1 MLSVYI
7 GGTRNKNYH
16 PKQNTI
22 SIILQ
27 KKKKMSKNL
36 EFMKCVIRLPGSKKV
51 GLKKVAKTCQ
61 IDFMVQC
68 KGKGLVGG
76 LVASACFLSILSIF
90 PSNESHFHPAER
102 NSAKISQMS
111 FHVQMFR
118 EAILQKIPFFYE
130 ILSQTGRGG
139 QSDFISLIQKK

>member
-61 IDFMVQC
+61 IDFMVEC
-68 KGKGLVGG
+68 AGRGLVEGFSCIC
-76 LVASACFLSILSIF
+76 VFS
-90 PSNESHFHPAER
+90 FHPE
-102 NSAKISQMS
+102 
-111 FHVQMFR
+111 H
-118 EAILQKIPFFYE
+118 
-130 ILSQTGRGG
+130 LS
-139 QSDFISLIQKK
+139 LK